1 MTHSDP
7 MDPPVSLAALVD
19 RDVVR
24 AALEPLWTL
33 TRVAVRVLCSDGTS
47 FVSLDDSFGPPAI
60 CQYVDGFELSRSACE
75 ELVQLTRARQQGARG
90 ELVAHRCFT
99 GAEYRE
105 CELHVD
111 GRSIGRVVVGPF
123 RPAGTRRAEPVF
135 AGLDRRIDGEF
146 ADRELLRLPELTHEQ
161 VDAML
166 RGARATVEG
175 LAARGRDLAVLRAVQ
190 SAEQHGPAEEL
201 ARKNDEL
208 ERANAH
214 LRELDRVKGNF
225 LATISHELKTPLT
238 SILGYAEM
246 LSENIGGVLPD
257 EQRGFVAVISDRARQ
272 LLAMITSIIEL
283 ARMDQGRLRA
293 RATAVSVTE
302 LAREVADTF
311 VPSARKKHIQLEV
324 SIDERTPDARG
335 DAGYLRQVLH
345 NLVDNAMKFTPDGG
359 TVSIAISPT
368 TASLADPTDELVG
381 LAVLAHPQPAVEIRV
396 SDTGVGIPQSER
408 GRVFDAFYQVDTGVA
423 RQFGG
428 AGLGL
433 AIVRRIVDGLGGLV
447 RADDTPSGT
456 GVAMVVVLPVAAP

>member
-1 MTHSDP
+1 MTQFDP
-7 MDPPVSLAALVD
+7 MDPPVSLEALVD
-19 RDVVR
+19 RGLLR
-24 AALEPLWTL
+24 ASLEPLWVL
-33 TRVAVRVLCSDGTS
+33 TRVALRVFASDAS
-47 FVSLDDSFGPPAI
+47 AFVALEDGYGPPAI
-60 CQYVDGFELSRSACE
+60 CQYVDAFELSRSSCE
-75 ELVQLTRARQQGARG
+75 ELVQLTRHKPIARG
-90 ELVAHRCFT
+90 ERQSHRCFT
-99 GAEYRE
+99 GAEYRS
-105 CELHVD
+105 CDLQVD
-111 GRSIGRVVVGPF
+111 GRSIGRLVVGPF
-123 RPAGTRRAEPVF
+123 RPAQESKADPFF
-135 AGLDRRIDGEF
+135 AGLDRRIDGDF
-146 ADRELLRLPELTHEQ
+146 ADREFARLPALTDEQ
-161 VDAML
+161 VDAIL
-166 RGARATVEG
+166 RGARSTIEG
-175 LAARGRDLAVLRAVQ
+175 FAARARDLAVLRAVQ
-190 SAEQHGPAEEL
+190 SAAQHGPAEEL

-246 LSENIGGVLPD
+246 LSENIGGVLTE

-311 VPSARKKHIQLEV
+311 VPAARKKRITLETH
-324 SIDERTPDARG
+324 IDEAAPAARA

-359 TVSIAISPT
+359 TVSIEVRPT
-368 TASLADPTDELVG
+368 TAALVDPTDELVG
-381 LAVLAHPQPAVEIRV
+381 LAVLAQTQPAVEVRV
-396 SDTGVGIPQSER
+396 TDTGVGIPESER
-408 GRVFDAFYQVDTGVA
+408 ARVFDAFYQVDTGVA

-433 AIVRRIVDGLGGLV
+433 AIVRRIVDGLGGIV
-447 RADDTPSGT
+447 RAEDTGSGS
-456 GVAMVVVLPVAAP
+456 GVAMVVTLPAVRA